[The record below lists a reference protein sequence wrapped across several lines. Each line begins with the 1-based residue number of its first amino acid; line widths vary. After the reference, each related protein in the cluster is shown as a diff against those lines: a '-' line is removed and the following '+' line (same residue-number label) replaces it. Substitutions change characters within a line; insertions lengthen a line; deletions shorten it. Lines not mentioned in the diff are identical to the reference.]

1 MSSPVLTTAVSR
13 SLQDKA
19 KIHEDQELLA
29 AIVESSE
36 DAIIGESLDG
46 IITSWNSGAA
56 KMFGYANHEIVGKSV
71 SVLHSPETAEELE
84 GILDLIRQGKGK
96 SHFESKRLDKNGT
109 EIDVSIS
116 VSPIRDRDGQI
127 VGAAKIFRDITDRRR
142 SEKLTQAKEKLEIAN
157 RFAVSV
163 AHEINN
169 PLSALTNLLYL
180 LKTEDLP
187 ERASQLLNMAER
199 QLTRLTHLTTQALG
213 FYHENGRPTDHLASQ
228 LMEQAIAIHQHR
240 IETRAIAIEERY
252 EDSISI
258 ICHGGEMKQVLVNL
272 IGNAIDAMNNQGR
285 LQLRVRH
292 LLDHDRQP
300 SAVRI
305 LVADTGCGIPKE
317 ILSHL
322 YEPFQTTKG
331 DTHTGL
337 GLWMCQQIILRHRGI
352 LRIRSNQTYKNHATV
367 VSITLPTSLAVS
379 IE

>member
-337 GLWMCQQIILRHRGI
+337 GLWM
-352 LRIRSNQTYKNHATV
+352 
-367 VSITLPTSLAVS
+367 
-379 IE
+379 

>member
-1 MSSPVLTTAVSR
+1 
-13 SLQDKA
+13 
-19 KIHEDQELLA
+19 
-29 AIVESSE
+29 
-36 DAIIGESLDG
+36 
-46 IITSWNSGAA
+46 
-56 KMFGYANHEIVGKSV
+56 
-71 SVLHSPETAEELE
+71 
-84 GILDLIRQGKGK
+84 
-96 SHFESKRLDKNGT
+96 
-109 EIDVSIS
+109 

-352 LRIRSNQTYKNHATV
+352 LRIRSNQTYKNHGTV
-367 VSITLPTSLAVS
+367 VSITLPTSLALS